1 MGILDGLEKFGLK
14 TEEGRDLFANDKKEE
29 VEEKVEEPEEKI
41 PTEEEFLLDKTITCI
56 VCDKKFKTKM
66 VKSGRARRMQPDEDL
81 RPRFQ
86 YIDTMKYGVTVCP
99 HCGYAALDNQFI
111 HITAGQRKLIKE
123 GISAQFKED
132 LSHQGD
138 SIYDYETALDRHKL
152 ALLSTI
158 VKKGKTSERA
168 YICLKSA
175 WLYRA
180 YAEQLED
187 AVDPD
192 TEKITECRQNEEEYY
207 KEAFDGFMKAIAT
220 EGYPMCGMEQTT
232 VNYLLAYMA
241 FHFKRYELSARFIA
255 DIITSTT
262 ASHKMKELTLELKQ
276 HVLQEIRTAK
286 H

>member
-14 TEEGRDLFANDKKEE
+14 TDEGFELFADDKKEDLQ
-29 VEEKVEEPEEKI
+29 EKVEMTEDKI
-41 PTEEEFLLDKTITCI
+41 PSEEEFLLDKTITCI

-66 VKSGRARRMQPDEDL
+66 VKTGRAKRLQPDEDL

-86 YIDTMKYGVTVCP
+86 YIDTMKYGITVCP
-99 HCGYAALDNQFI
+99 HCGYAALDNQFV

-123 GISAQFKED
+123 GICAQFNED
-132 LSHQGD
+132 LSHQED
-138 SIYDYETALDRHKL
+138 IVYDYETALDRCKL
-152 ALLSTI
+152 ALLSSV
-158 VKKGKTSERA
+158 VKKGKTSEKA

-180 YAEQLED
+180 YAEELENSVDTD
-187 AVDPD
+187 A
-192 TEKITECRQNEEEYY
+192 EKIAECHENEEEYY
-207 KEAFDGFMKAIAT
+207 KEAFDGFIKAIAT
-220 EGYPMCGMEQTT
+220 ESYPMCGMDQTT

-262 ASHKMKELTLELKQ
+262 ASHKMKEMTRELKQ
-276 HVLQEIRTAK
+276 HVLQEIRSAK